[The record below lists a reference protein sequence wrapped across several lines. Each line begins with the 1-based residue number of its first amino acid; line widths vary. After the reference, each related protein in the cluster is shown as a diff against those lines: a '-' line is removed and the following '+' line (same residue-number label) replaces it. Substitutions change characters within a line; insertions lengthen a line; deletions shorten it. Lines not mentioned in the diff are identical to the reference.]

1 MYMYMYYMCVYMIHT
16 CKCTHMYV
24 PHVCR
29 KYSFFVVDNA
39 WWYSKC
45 GILHLSQLIQ
55 AVFLCSRIS
64 STLHL
69 YVLVIRSQ
77 PVCTCRTVPK
87 VHKKQNLFVTLHV
100 CTCILYM
107 YIHVHVCC
115 IHVHMDITVTTCGV
129 RTQGQPK
136 ETIVVMTGDVAVF
149 RAMPQ

>member
-1 MYMYMYYMCVYMIHT
+1 MGTHT
-16 CKCTHMYV
+16 VHICTLCTCT

-77 PVCTCRTVPK
+77 PVEQFRKFTKNKTY
-87 VHKKQNLFVTLHV
+87 LLH
-100 CTCILYM
+100 TCIICM
-107 YIHVHVCC
+107 YTVHVHTRTCMLYTCAHGYYRHDMWSTNTRSTKRNDCC
-115 IHVHMDITVTTCGV
+115 HD
-129 RTQGQPK
+129 R
-136 ETIVVMTGDVAVF
+136 
-149 RAMPQ
+149 

>member
-1 MYMYMYYMCVYMIHT
+1 MYMYYYSKWYMYTCVHIHVCVVHIYT
-16 CKCTHMYV
+16 WYIHVV

-87 VHKKQNLFVTLHV
+87 VHKKQNLFVKH
-100 CTCILYM
+100 TCM
-107 YIHVHVCC
+107 YTVHVHTRTCMLYTCAHGYYRHDMWSTNTRSTKRNDCC
-115 IHVHMDITVTTCGV
+115 HD
-129 RTQGQPK
+129 R
-136 ETIVVMTGDVAVF
+136 
-149 RAMPQ
+149 